1 MPQLCTL
8 GEWLRVQTTDGGP
21 SAGGSVGPRDPGMAA
36 QSASGSRCAAHCT
49 PCPEI
54 RQRNCHFLRARKQVL
69 LWQSWRTYLC
79 QLRSIPGKSQR
90 RSHSLQGQEGSPLH
104 STDGTR
110 LSARCIP

>member
-8 GEWLRVQTTDGGP
+8 GEWPRVQTTDGGP
-21 SAGGSVGPRDPGMAA
+21 SAGGSVGPGNPGNGCIVSLRLKMCCPLHTLSRD
-36 QSASGSRCAAHCT
+36 QT
-49 PCPEI
+49 
-54 RQRNCHFLRARKQVL
+54 NCHFSRARRQVL
-69 LWQSWRTYLC
+69 LWRSWQTYLC

-104 STDGTR
+104 STDSTS